1 MVCLIRY
8 VALGF
13 ANIFSAITGGYP
25 ISGSFSRTALNDE
38 VGATSPISVLVV
50 AILVGIITKIASIA
64 PVSATHPLIA
74 SDHLPNLISAAH
86 PLDEFH
92 PRITSD
98 CHEDL

>member
-64 PVSATHPLIA
+64 PVSAAHPLIA
-74 SDHLPNLISAAH
+74 SDHLPN
-86 PLDEFH
+86 
-92 PRITSD
+92 
-98 CHEDL
+98 